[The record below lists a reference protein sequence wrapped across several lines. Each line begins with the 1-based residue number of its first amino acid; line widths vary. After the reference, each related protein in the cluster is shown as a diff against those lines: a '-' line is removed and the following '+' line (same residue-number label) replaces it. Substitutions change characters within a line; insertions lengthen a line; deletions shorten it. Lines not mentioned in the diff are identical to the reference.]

1 MRVKTFDEHI
11 KVFSCIFKN
20 ILKTLRRIEK
30 EIIKDS
36 KVFVVFGVGSNI
48 EKYLLLSD
56 ILNQL
61 NLTSSYIV
69 LKPFS
74 FEAKTKLQQF
84 ENIVEKFKDK
94 SLKIIENDII
104 QSLGDNLSIKDGFEN
119 IDNEIFEEK
128 ALLWGEITRDSF
140 LLSGSIGLRNTFFE
154 IL

>member
-1 MRVKTFDEHI
+1 MLFTQNENLGVLWETQENFD
-11 KVFSCIFKN
+11 KN
-20 ILKTLRRIEK
+20 LIEK
-30 EIIKDS
+30 EVIKDS

-119 IDNEIFEEK
+119 IDNEIFEFIKLE
-128 ALLWGEITRDSF
+128 
-140 LLSGSIGLRNTFFE
+140 LSKS
-154 IL
+154 

>member
-1 MRVKTFDEHI
+1 MSGCKSAGCPNCSGVCR
-11 KVFSCIFKN
+11 
-20 ILKTLRRIEK
+20 
-30 EIIKDS
+30 
-36 KVFVVFGVGSNI
+36 VGSNI

-104 QSLGDNLSIKDGFEN
+104 KSLGDNLSIKDGFEN
-119 IDNEIFEEK
+119 IDNEIFEFIKLE
-128 ALLWGEITRDSF
+128 
-140 LLSGSIGLRNTFFE
+140 LSKS
-154 IL
+154 